1 LQAQYPFTQALVPL
15 RDRITAML
23 DKQPGWYIT
32 EPVKQED
39 DLLNGKEDIL
49 DKIKSFMAG
58 NQKVIYDEARGFL
71 ATQDANLAYID
82 PAASGH
88 IRGVLDEPACFK
100 GSSIQA
106 LKSDLLS
113 LKEKVDLQVLTE
125 RKAVQ
130 IAIADARGKV
140 LQTVE
145 FQALSAEDQ
154 AKIQAQ
160 FDAHAVGLDQV
171 SGIAVLRDRANGI
184 TRGLVPQMLA
194 EIATLVHPVA
204 PMGNDDDGDVVGDI
218 PKPPNPAPAYVNAS
232 EIKNGYSQPY
242 IANESD
248 LDRYLEE
255 LKKTLLVELRAG
267 KKVIV

>member
-1 LQAQYPFTQALVPL
+1 VPL

-32 EPVKQED
+32 EPIKQEN

-88 IRGVLDEPACFK
+88 IRGVLDDPACFK

-113 LKEKVDLQVLTE
+113 LKEKVDLQVLSE

-140 LQTVE
+140 LQTAE

-154 AKIQAQ
+154 AKIQSQ
-160 FDAHAVGLDQV
+160 FDAHALGLDHV

-184 TRGLVPQMLA
+184 SRGLVPQMLA
-194 EIATLVHPVA
+194 EIATMARPLPPVE
-204 PMGNDDDGDVVGDI
+204 NDDGDGNVVGDL
-218 PKPPNPAPAYVNAS
+218 PKPPISAPAYVNAS

-242 IANESD
+242 IADEED

-267 KKVIV
+267 RKVIV